1 MQVAVNTAS
10 AAASTAV
17 PLLSPPLPAVRP
29 KLPSLRVP
37 LESDGKKKI
46 KKIRL
51 VSLRVGTTL
60 I

>member
-46 KKIRL
+46 KQNRL